1 MSNRLGL
8 LSSILTVVAVV
19 ALSMPGVALADHETG
34 SDSTDV
40 TLNDLQTSSVVR
52 NIQSVQAECF
62 QRDAIYQIDCLR
74 QGLELSWRRLPYHG
88 DYGPMRDAIQQ
99 ASVALGRIVDADA
112 DKATPRLD
120 SGLNANPRF
129 QARRHYTPV
138 LKGTLSS
145 AGSDARKALGD
156 LQAALGR
163 ASQTSDLWNQ
173 NYSRV
178 SAAIRPIA
186 GRLP

>member
-1 MSNRLGL
+1 MVNKLGL
-8 LSSILTVVAVV
+8 LRSMLTAVAVV
-19 ALSMPGVALADHETG
+19 VMWLPGIALADHETG
-34 SDSTDV
+34 SDGADV
-40 TLNDLQTSSVVR
+40 TLNDVQTSGAVR
-52 NIQSVQAECF
+52 NLQAFQVECF
-62 QRDAIYQIDCLR
+62 QRPAIYQIDCLR
-74 QGLELSWRRLPYHG
+74 QGLELTWRQLPYHG

-99 ASVALGRIVDADA
+99 ASNALGRIVDANA
-112 DKATPRLD
+112 DRQTPRLD

-145 AGSDARKALGD
+145 VGSDARKALGD

-163 ASQTSDLWNQ
+163 TGQTSDLWDR